1 MNIRKTLPI
10 KAALVAATITAGV
23 GITAGS
29 VSAHH
34 PNVSGQATCLDSGRY
49 EVTWTATAD
58 AVRGKTWSTSAPDV
72 RGPAPDSQAFTFIR
86 TYDGTTTSASL
97 SVTASWSGGPSN
109 QTRTG
114 SISLGGDCVPP
125 TTTTQPTTT
134 TTLPPTTTTEPPP
147 TTTEP
152 PVVCVDPPNGQD
164 PCAPPTTEPPCE
176 GICGP
181 ATPPSTDP
189 PVTTD
194 CVDFET
200 GERWPLGEYVIP
212 DADEVTNFRRSV
224 ELSGQ
229 PCDPKT
235 DDPPAVPAAPVDPPA
250 PDEPLILAATGP
262 SLTWMLVAVALAAVA
277 AGAGAVIVAR
287 RPEVEA

>member
-10 KAALVAATITAGV
+10 MGLAIAAVLLLAPAGSASASEVCAGLDSGKIDTTGDPASVTITASSGNQ
-23 GITAGS
+23 ITGYCVKAGTEPVYVTVDPPVDS
-29 VSAHH
+29 LVITHPSGKAVSHY
-34 PNVSGQATCLDSGRY
+34 S
-49 EVTWTATAD
+49 
-58 AVRGKTWSTSAPDV
+58 WSEAPV
-72 RGPAPDSQAFTFIR
+72 QT
-86 TYDGTTTSASL
+86 TTTS
-97 SVTASWSGGPSN
+97 
-109 QTRTG
+109 
-114 SISLGGDCVPP
+114 
-125 TTTTQPTTT
+125 TTTT
-134 TTLPPTTTTEPPP
+134 TTTTEPPP
-147 TTTEP
+147 TSTTIPVTTTTE
-152 PVVCVDPPNGQD
+152 VICVDPPPAGQD
-164 PCAPPTTEPPCE
+164 PCGPTTEPPCE

-200 GERWPLGEYVIP
+200 GERWPLGEYVILDP
-212 DADEVTNFRRSV
+212 DEVTNFYRSV

-229 PCDPKT
+229 PCEPKT